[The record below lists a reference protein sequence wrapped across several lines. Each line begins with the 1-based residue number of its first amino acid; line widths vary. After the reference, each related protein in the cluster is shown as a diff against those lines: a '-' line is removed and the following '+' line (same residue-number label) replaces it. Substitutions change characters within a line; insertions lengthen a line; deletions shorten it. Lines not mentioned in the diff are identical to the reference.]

1 MKSIYYYGLLCTGL
15 FFSCIQHPKVAADET
30 PDSANVEKL
39 VLAES
44 KLGLP
49 LMPVKSILASF
60 NSFWDYYT
68 RNVALYEDFSSL
80 NTKGEQISKQDF
92 LKELGSGL
100 YFPLVINTKGNELV
114 YRLEKITPKAN
125 SFIGAYMKQF
135 AKEELKF
142 HQMKGK
148 LLPDFSFTD
157 LNGKV
162 YSPANTKGKIVLL
175 KCWFIGC
182 VPCVEEMPALNEM
195 VKKYKDRKDILF
207 ISLASD
213 SKKELQQFLTKIT
226 FDYATVPNQGT
237 YMNDKLNVSAYP
249 THFLINKEG
258 VLVNVLPDEVQ
269 VAKALAK
276 ELEKTK

>member
-1 MKSIYYYGLLCTGL
+1 MKSVYYYGLLCTGL
-15 FFSCIQHPKVAADET
+15 FFSCIQHPKVAGDET
-30 PDSANVEKL
+30 PDRAKVEKL
-39 VLAES
+39 ILTES

-60 NSFWDYYT
+60 DNFWDYYT
-68 RNVALYEDFSSL
+68 RNVALYEDFTPL
-80 NTKGEQISKQDF
+80 NAKGEQISKQNF

-100 YFPLVINTKGNELV
+100 YFPLVINATGTELV

-148 LLPDFSFTD
+148 PIPNFSFTD
-157 LNGKV
+157 VNGKV
-162 YSPANTKGKIVLL
+162 YTPANIKGKIVLL

-182 VPCVEEMPALNEM
+182 VACVKEMPALNEM

-213 SKKELQQFLTKIT
+213 SKKELQQFLTRIT

-237 YMNDKLNVSAYP
+237 YMNDKLNVTAYP

-258 VLVNVLPDEVQ
+258 ILVDVLPDEVQ